1 MAGGCDETCRELF
14 AKIRNGD
21 LKGVK
26 DIVEGNLRYVNANN
40 ENGKIAVA
48 YAHDE
53 EKFDIISY
61 LLKKGATRNYN
72 GKSSYPALHDAAYY
86 GKLELVKFLVKE
98 KYDVNS
104 KESSN
109 HDTPLILAVERNR
122 PEVVRFLVNNKADK
136 NAVNKDKQTPISIA
150 TQNKN
155 EEILKIFGEKS
166 LKNVMASK
174 AHVVKYNKEW
184 EENIGTEPT
193 LGPARNILEYTG
205 HLPARKG
212 VGPHMSAYKATPD
225 VKLAKGKW
233 KIGATRKNKRKSQR
247 KTRGRK

>member
-1 MAGGCDETCRELF
+1 MAHCDETCRELF
-14 AKIRNGD
+14 VKIRNGD

-26 DIVEGNLRYVNANN
+26 DIVEDNLRYVNAESND
-40 ENGKIAVA
+40 GKLAVA
-48 YAHDE
+48 YAHDN
-53 EKFDIISY
+53 EKIDILKY
-61 LLKKGATRNYN
+61 LLSKGATHDYH
-72 GKSSYPALHDAAYY
+72 GKSSYPPLHDAAYY

-104 KESSN
+104 KEVSN
-109 HDTPLILAVERNR
+109 KDTPLILAVERNR

-150 TQNKN
+150 TQDKN
-155 EEILKIFGEKS
+155 EEVLKIFGEKT

-184 EENIGTEPT
+184 EKNIGTEPT

-212 VGPHMSAYKATPD
+212 VGPSMPHYKADPD
-225 VKLAKGKW
+225 RKLGPEKWHIGKS
-233 KIGATRKNKRKSQR
+233 RKNKRSKGSKKTHRR
-247 KTRGRK
+247 K